1 MKSITDK
8 TLTDALNHIA
18 ATDEGQLVLAY
29 LKDWCGYGKDKTRPR
44 LEDTFANAAVERVY
58 INLRRM
64 IRPEHLKKIE
74 FDYTRKAETNERTS
88 TNKRTAKPASDKS
101 AASV

>member
-8 TLTDALNHIA
+8 NLAESINQVA
-18 ATDEGQLVLAY
+18 ATEEGQLVLAY

-44 LEDTFANAAVERVY
+44 MEDTFANAATERVY

-74 FDYTRKAETNERTS
+74 FDYQRKAELNERH
-88 TNKRTAKPASDKS
+88 TNKRTKRTDDT
-101 AASV
+101 ASV

>member
-1 MKSITDK
+1 MIPITDK
-8 TLTDALNHIA
+8 ALTDSLNHIA
-18 ATDEGQLVLAY
+18 ALPEGQLVLAY

-44 LEDTFANAAVERVY
+44 MEDTFANAATERVY

-74 FDYTRKAETNERTS
+74 FDYQRKAEPNERH
-88 TNKRTAKPASDKS
+88 TNKRTKRTDEPT
-101 AASV
+101 V

>member
-18 ATDEGQLVLAY
+18 GTEEGQLVLAY

-44 LEDTFANAAVERVY
+44 IEDTFANAATERVY

-74 FDYTRKAETNERTS
+74 FDYQRKAEQNERANT
-88 TNKRTAKPASDKS
+88 TVKRKPS
-101 AASV
+101 ATV

>member
-8 TLTDALNHIA
+8 NLTDALNHIA
-18 ATDEGQLVLAY
+18 GTEEGQLVLAY

-44 LEDTFANAAVERVY
+44 LEDTFANAATERVY

-64 IRPEHLKKIE
+64 IRAEYLKKIE
-74 FDYTRKAETNERTS
+74 FDYQRKAETNERH
-88 TNKRTAKPASDKS
+88 TNKRTKRPDTD
-101 AASV
+101 V

>member
-1 MKSITDK
+1 MKPITEK
-8 TLTDALNHIA
+8 NLTDALNHIA
-18 ATDEGQLVLAY
+18 AIPEGQLVLAY

-44 LEDTFANAAVERVY
+44 MEDTFANAATERVY

-74 FDYTRKAETNERTS
+74 FDYTRKAETNERPTS
-88 TNKRTAKPASDKS
+88 KRTTKPTDKPI
-101 AASV
+101 

>member
-1 MKSITDK
+1 MKPITDK

-18 ATDEGQLVLAY
+18 ATAEGQLVLAY
-29 LKDWCGYGKDKTRPR
+29 IKDWCGYGKDKTRPR
-44 LEDTFANAAVERVY
+44 MEDTFANAATERVY

-74 FDYTRKAETNERTS
+74 FDYIRKAETNERPS
-88 TNKRTAKPASDKS
+88 NKRKPNPT
-101 AASV
+101 V

>member
-8 TLTDALNHIA
+8 NLNDAINHVA
-18 ATDEGQLVLAY
+18 ATEEGRLVLAY
-29 LKDWCGYGKDKTRPR
+29 IKDWCGYGKDKTRPR

-64 IRPEHLKKIE
+64 IRAEHLKKIE
-74 FDYTRKAETNERTS
+74 FDYQRKAETNEPTS
-88 TNKRTAKPASDKS
+88 TTKRTNRATTDI
-101 AASV
+101 